1 MLTEGGT
8 TMDEFRDEE
17 LVDQNLADADDGT
30 FEILYHR
37 YEGPLLS
44 FFYRRVGNWETAQ
57 DLVQETFIKVHQ
69 NLGTLRDPKSF
80 SSWLFSIAYQLVAAH
95 FREDQ
100 RKLEIGSLEGNPE
113 AHLVD
118 LEHRSPIYRII
129 GKEQLEIVYALARR
143 LSKSEREVFELK
155 LANPRM
161 MLEEI
166 AKTLEITLSAT
177 KVRLYRAKKKVTA
190 WMKAEYPGEFDHIFR
205 KKENPKTD

>member
-1 MLTEGGT
+1 
-8 TMDEFRDEE
+8 MDEFRDEE
-17 LVDQNLADADDGT
+17 LINQNIDVTDDGT

-69 NLGTLRDPKSF
+69 NLSTLRNPKSF
-80 SSWLFSIAYQLVAAH
+80 SSWLFSIAHQLIAAY

-113 AHLVD
+113 AYLVD

-129 GKEQLEIVYALARR
+129 AKEQMEIVYALAQR
-143 LSKSEREVFELK
+143 LPISEQQVFEQK
-155 LANPRM
+155 LANPKM
-161 MLEEI
+161 KLEKI
-166 AKTLEITLSAT
+166 ADTLKISLSAT
-177 KVRLYRAKKKVTA
+177 KVRLHRAKKKVLA
-190 WMKAEYPGEFDHIFR
+190 WMKAEYPGEFDNIFMKQDNT
-205 KKENPKTD
+205 KKMGNSSKN

>member
-1 MLTEGGT
+1 
-8 TMDEFRDEE
+8 MDELRDEE
-17 LVDQNLADADDGT
+17 LVHQNIDVTDDGT

-69 NLGTLRDPKSF
+69 NLKTLRNPKSF
-80 SSWLFSIAYQLVAAH
+80 SSWLFSIAHQLIAAH
-95 FREDQ
+95 FRENK

-113 AHLVD
+113 AYLVE

-129 GKEQLEIVYALARR
+129 AKEQMEIVYALAQR
-143 LSKSEREVFELK
+143 LPISEQEVFELK
-155 LANPRM
+155 LANPKM
-161 MLEEI
+161 MLEEM
-166 AKTLEITLSAT
+166 AEKLEITLSAT
-177 KVRLYRAKKKVTA
+177 KVRLYRAKKKIVA

-205 KKENPKTD
+205 KEG

>member
-1 MLTEGGT
+1 MN
-8 TMDEFRDEE
+8 EFRDEE
-17 LVDQNLADADDGT
+17 LVHQNIGDADDGA

-69 NLGTLRDPKSF
+69 NLRTLRDPKSF
-80 SSWLFSIAYQLVAAH
+80 SSWLFSIAHQLIAAH
-95 FREDQ
+95 FREAK

-113 AHLVD
+113 AYLVD

-129 GKEQLEIVYALARR
+129 AKEQMEIVYALAQR
-143 LSKSEREVFELK
+143 LPISEQEVFEMK
-155 LANPRM
+155 LANPKM

-166 AKTLEITLSAT
+166 ASMLNISLPAT
-177 KVRLYRAKKKVTA
+177 KVRLHRAKKKVIA
-190 WMKAEYPGEFDHIFR
+190 WMKAEYPGEFDHIFE
-205 KKENPKTD
+205 KQKDAKQVE

>member
-1 MLTEGGT
+1 
-8 TMDEFRDEE
+8 MDELHDEE
-17 LVDQNLADADDGT
+17 LVYQNIDVTDDGT

-69 NLGTLRDPKSF
+69 NLKTLRNPKSF
-80 SSWLFSIAYQLVAAH
+80 SSWLFSIAHQLIAAH
-95 FREDQ
+95 FRENK

-113 AHLVD
+113 AYLVD

-129 GKEQLEIVYALARR
+129 AKEQMEIVYALAQR
-143 LSKSEREVFELK
+143 LPISEQEVFEMK
-155 LANPRM
+155 LANPKM

-166 AKTLEITLSAT
+166 AEKLEITLSAT
-177 KVRLYRAKKKVTA
+177 KVRLYRAKRKVVA
-190 WMKAEYPGEFDHIFR
+190 WMKAEYPGEFDHIFG
-205 KKENPKTD
+205 KQEDTKTG

>member
-1 MLTEGGT
+1 
-8 TMDEFRDEE
+8 MDELRDEE
-17 LVDQNLADADDGT
+17 LVHQNIDVTDDGT

-69 NLGTLRDPKSF
+69 NLKTLRNPKSF
-80 SSWLFSIAYQLVAAH
+80 SSWLFSIAHQLIAAH
-95 FREDQ
+95 FRENK

-113 AHLVD
+113 AYLVD

-129 GKEQLEIVYALARR
+129 AKEQMEIVYALAQR
-143 LSKSEREVFELK
+143 LPISEQEVFEMK
-155 LANPRM
+155 LANPKM

-166 AKTLEITLSAT
+166 ADALNITLSAT
-177 KVRLYRAKKKVTA
+177 KVRLYRAKKKVTN
-190 WMKAEYPGEFDHIFR
+190 WMKTEYPGEFDHIFQ
-205 KKENPKTD
+205 KEKDPKTD

>member
-1 MLTEGGT
+1 
-8 TMDEFRDEE
+8 MDELRDEE
-17 LVDQNLADADDGT
+17 LVHQNIDVTDDGT

-69 NLGTLRDPKSF
+69 NLKTLRNPKSF
-80 SSWLFSIAYQLVAAH
+80 SSWLFSIAHQLIAAH
-95 FREDQ
+95 FRENK

-113 AHLVD
+113 AYLVD

-129 GKEQLEIVYALARR
+129 AKEQMEIVYALAQR
-143 LSKSEREVFELK
+143 LPISEQEVFELK
-155 LANPRM
+155 LANPKM

-166 AKTLEITLSAT
+166 AEKLQISVSAT
-177 KVRLYRAKKKVTA
+177 KVRLYRAKKKVVA
-190 WMKAEYPGEFDHIFR
+190 WLKAEYPGEFDHIFG
-205 KKENPKTD
+205 KQEDAKTG

>member
-1 MLTEGGT
+1 
-8 TMDEFRDEE
+8 MDELRDEE
-17 LVDQNLADADDGT
+17 LIHQNIDVADDGT

-57 DLVQETFIKVHQ
+57 DLVQDTFIKVHQ
-69 NLGTLRDPKSF
+69 NLHTLRDPKSF

-100 RKLEIGSLEGNPE
+100 RKLEIGSLEGKHE

-118 LEHRSPIYRII
+118 HEHRSPIYRII
-129 GKEQLEIVYALARR
+129 AKEQIEIVETLAHR
-143 LSKSEREVFELK
+143 LSNSEREVFEMK
-155 LANPRM
+155 FANPKI

-166 AKTLEITLSAT
+166 ANTLEITLSAT
-177 KVRLYRAKKKVTA
+177 KVRLYRAKKKVIA
-190 WMKAEYPGEFDHIFR
+190 WMKVEYPGEFDHIFR
-205 KKENPKTD
+205 KKKIL

>member
-1 MLTEGGT
+1 
-8 TMDEFRDEE
+8 MDEFRDEE
-17 LVDQNLADADDGT
+17 LVHQNLDVADDGA

-69 NLGTLRDPKSF
+69 NLSTLRNPKSF
-80 SSWLFSIAYQLVAAH
+80 SSWLYSIAHQLIAAH
-95 FREDQ
+95 FRENK

-113 AHLVD
+113 AYLVD

-129 GKEQLEIVYALARR
+129 AKEQMEIVYALAQR
-143 LSKSEREVFELK
+143 LPISEQKVFEMK
-155 LANPRM
+155 LANPKM

-166 AKTLEITLSAT
+166 AEKLEITLSAT
-177 KVRLYRAKKKVTA
+177 KVRLHRAKKKVVA
-190 WMKAEYPGEFDHIFR
+190 WMKAEYPGEFDNIFG
-205 KKENPKTD
+205 KQEDAK

>member
-1 MLTEGGT
+1 
-8 TMDEFRDEE
+8 MDEIRDEE
-17 LVDQNLADADDGT
+17 LVHQNIDVSDDGA

-69 NLGTLRDPKSF
+69 NLRTLRDPKRF
-80 SSWLFSIAYQLVAAH
+80 SSWLYSIAHQLIAAH
-95 FREDQ
+95 FRENQ
-100 RKLEIGSLEGNPE
+100 RKLEIGSIEGNPE
-113 AHLVD
+113 AYLVD

-129 GKEQLEIVYALARR
+129 AKEQMEIVYALSQR
-143 LSKSEREVFELK
+143 LPISEQEVFEMK

-166 AKTLEITLSAT
+166 AEKLEISLSAT
-177 KVRLYRAKKKVTA
+177 KVRLHRAKKKIMA
-190 WMKAEYPGEFDHIFR
+190 WIQEEYPGEFDNIFR
-205 KKENPKTD
+205 RQEDTKTK

>member
-1 MLTEGGT
+1 
-8 TMDEFRDEE
+8 MDELRDEE
-17 LVDQNLADADDGT
+17 LVHQNIDVTDDGT

-69 NLGTLRDPKSF
+69 NLSTLRNPKSF
-80 SSWLFSIAYQLVAAH
+80 SSWLFSIAHQLVAAH

-113 AHLVD
+113 AYLVD
-118 LEHRSPIYRII
+118 LEHRSPVYRII
-129 GKEQLEIVYALARR
+129 AKEQMEIVYGLAQR
-143 LSKSEREVFELK
+143 LPISEQEVFEMK
-155 LANPRM
+155 LANPKM

-166 AKTLEITLSAT
+166 AEKLQISVSAT
-177 KVRLYRAKKKVTA
+177 KVRLYRAKKKVVA
-190 WMKAEYPGEFDHIFR
+190 WMKAEYPGEFDHIFG
-205 KKENPKTD
+205 KQEDVKTG

>member
-1 MLTEGGT
+1 
-8 TMDEFRDEE
+8 MDEFRDEE
-17 LVDQNLADADDGT
+17 LVHQNLDVADDGA

-69 NLGTLRDPKSF
+69 NLSTLRNPKSF
-80 SSWLFSIAYQLVAAH
+80 SSWLYSIAHQLIAAH
-95 FREDQ
+95 FRENK

-113 AHLVD
+113 AYLVD

-129 GKEQLEIVYALARR
+129 AKEQMEIVYALAQR
-143 LSKSEREVFELK
+143 LPISEQKVFEMK
-155 LANPRM
+155 LENPKM

-166 AKTLEITLSAT
+166 AEKLEITLSAT
-177 KVRLYRAKKKVTA
+177 KVRLHRAKKKVVA
-190 WMKAEYPGEFDHIFR
+190 WMKTEYPGEFDNIFG
-205 KKENPKTD
+205 KQEDAKQVE